1 MNTWRTI
8 WIYGVVALSGCAT
21 HAPVSLPSISAPRVL
36 RKIVIA
42 PDVPDATLLCFYLTP
57 MQSFEH
63 PMTVQP
69 LCRETIGEL
78 RALYI
83 VEQRVER

>member
-1 MNTWRTI
+1 MNTWRTV
-8 WIYGVVALSGCAT
+8 WIYGVVILASCAT
-21 HAPVSLPSISAPRVL
+21 HTTEKLPIPDPPKVL